1 MKDYDFSKKIIHYCD
16 KFDDCPH
23 KFRKFCC
30 AESLPIHKVI
40 DYCEVDKSYNYDKS
54 EVEK

>member
-1 MKDYDFSKKIIHYCD
+1 MIKKSKVIHYCD

-23 KFRKFCC
+23 KHKKYCC
-30 AESLPIHKVI
+30 AESLPIHKVR
-40 DYCEVDKSYNYDKS
+40 DFCEVDKSYNYDKS